1 MLTTVFSLLLAGIG
15 ADTRTALTIGRP
27 ENRPDRLIAIS
38 GQRQKELVAECSDDD
53 GKTWRAATIYI
64 GTTID
69 AWRPCD
75 AKTWNRGTIKGRIPA
90 GDQPCL
96 WNLYF
101 DLAMPADEVLFRIK
115 SPTDGAV
122 VLNKTIDLRKL
133 RDVFVIDRRNVA
145 RLAGGG
151 LAAPWGLQPGT
162 QKRPPVDS
170 FGVTLTKKM
179 LVSGRYPIFEIKE
192 ASAPPLA
199 LTTRRKGWHRIYL
212 GMEPYGSLQFWLSGE
227 QIKYPVPE
235 YHGGPSVRNPRLMQ
249 EFYIKS
255 ADLTGQEICLACG
268 GARYWRDVSVRYI
281 RFVPLT
287 EDEVAHFKKVRELA
301 RTRGRPFAGYA
312 EPCTPCNY
320 EPASLT
326 LREHVRNEMR
336 LNKVRGCTDVYIHVI
351 RIGSKAWYHSDVV
364 ERYLPTDEHG
374 PHGPAA
380 KWTAWMKQG
389 DPMAVA
395 IAEARAVGLKA
406 FPDVGMNISYKGDLR
421 ERTVAQHPE
430 YLIGKSGQFLNYRRR
445 EVRSYAISIATEL
458 LTKYDVDGIHLDFAR
473 FASNEAF
480 DEPSLVHVVR
490 RIHEVR
496 RAAEKKWGHRVLI
509 AVRIPS
515 YRYHQKNS
523 PVYRGDF
530 AEFLAALRTWAR
542 NGWIDRVM
550 ACGMGH
556 VGHLARISLERY
568 RAAVAGTSVKVWGD
582 LYGGGAFVNTPR
594 SAWMDVA
601 RKWVSEGLDGGF
613 FFYAIDRPT
622 EFEQINWQLRLID
635 FPDVEVEPV
644 GR

>member
-1 MLTTVFSLLLAGIG
+1 MLAGAG
-15 ADTRTALTIGRP
+15 AETRATLTIGRP
-27 ENRPDRLIAIS
+27 EDRPDRLIAIA
-38 GQRQKELVAECSDDD
+38 GQRPKELVAECSDDG
-53 GKTWRAATIYI
+53 GKTWRTATIYI

-75 AKTWNRGTIKGRIPA
+75 AKTWNRSAIEGRIPA

-101 DLAMPADEVLFRIK
+101 DLAMPVDQALLRIK
-115 SPTDGAV
+115 SPSDGAV
-122 VLNKTIDLRKL
+122 VLNKTIDLRSL

-151 LAAPWGLQPGT
+151 LAAPWALQPGAK
-162 QKRPPVDS
+162 KRPPVDS
-170 FGVTLTKKM
+170 FGVKLTKKT
-179 LVSGRYPIFEIKE
+179 LVSGRYPVYRIEE

-199 LTTRRKGWHRIYL
+199 LAPKLKGWHRIYL
-212 GMEPYGSLQFWLSGE
+212 CMEPYASLQFFLSNE
-227 QIKYPVPE
+227 QVKYPVPE
-235 YHGGPSVRNPRLMQ
+235 YHGGPSVAASRLRQ

-255 ADLTGQEICLACG
+255 ADLTSQEICLACG
-268 GARYWRDVSVRYI
+268 GARYWRDASVRYI
-281 RFVPLT
+281 RFVPMA
-287 EDEVAHFKKVRELA
+287 EAEVAHFRKVRELA
-301 RTRGRPFAGYA
+301 RTRGRPFAGYV
-312 EPCTPCNY
+312 EPCTPCHY

-326 LREHVRNEMR
+326 LREHLRNEMR
-336 LNKVRGCTDVYIHVI
+336 LNKVRGCTDVYVHVI

-395 IAEARAVGLKA
+395 IAEARAAGLKA
-406 FPDVGMNISYKGDLR
+406 FPDVGMNISYKGALR
-421 ERTVAQHPE
+421 ERTIAQHPE
-430 YLIGKSGQFLNYRRR
+430 HLIGKSGQFLNYRRR
-445 EVRSYAISIATEL
+445 EVRDYAVSIATEL

-480 DEPSLVHVVR
+480 DEPPLVQVVR
-490 RIHEVR
+490 RIHEAR
-496 RAAEKKWGHRVLI
+496 QAAEKKRGHRVLI

-523 PVYRGDF
+523 SVYRGDYP
-530 AEFLAALRTWAR
+530 EFVAALKTWAR

-556 VGHLARISLERY
+556 VGHLAGISLERY
-568 RAAVAGTSVKVWGD
+568 RAAVKGTSVKLWGD
-582 LYGGGAFVNTPR
+582 LYGGGAFANTPR
-594 SAWMDVA
+594 SAWLDIA
-601 RKWVSEGLDGGF
+601 RKWVSGGLDGGF
-613 FFYAIDRPT
+613 FFYTIDRPT

-635 FPDVEVEPV
+635 FPDLEVEPA